1 MNRSRARNL
10 ARREAEKTHNAGRP
24 PVIVKD
30 GSFKPFKHA
39 RAVFMAIMKTRVELQ
54 NDLFALS
61 EALAALP
68 PYTSRGHGWKGRI
81 KNRQI
86 TGNWNQSRSKYEPHQ
101 GKKELAKAVYHAL
114 PVHMRDEADRI
125 AREVM
130 QRDFEAGVYRRCEL
144 EEGA

>member
-1 MNRSRARNL
+1 
-10 ARREAEKTHNAGRP
+10 
-24 PVIVKD
+24 
-30 GSFKPFKHA
+30 
-39 RAVFMAIMKTRVELQ
+39 MAIMKTRVELQ
-54 NDLFALS
+54 TDLFALS

-114 PVHMRDEADRI
+114 PGGMRATVNRI
-125 AREVM
+125 SAQIM
-130 QRDFEAGVYRRCEL
+130 
-144 EEGA
+144 EEGL